1 MPKHNKVLVVVIVV
15 VHVQKKL
22 GPKHFAKK
30 NFWLKNLDQKCL
42 VKKIFGEILG
52 TKKFG
57 PKKYL
62 GLKKVNQNKMLD
74 HNNKTPQKLGS
85 KTLVDIGSA
94 EILLKKL
101 VPKV

>member
-1 MPKHNKVLVVVIVV
+1 M
-15 VHVQKKL
+15 
-22 GPKHFAKK
+22 
-30 NFWLKNLDQKCL
+30 
-42 VKKIFGEILG
+42 VKKIFGDILG

-57 PKKYL
+57 PNNYL

-85 KTLVDIGSA
+85 KTLVDIGSVTA

-101 VPKV
+101 VPKVWSKSGQ